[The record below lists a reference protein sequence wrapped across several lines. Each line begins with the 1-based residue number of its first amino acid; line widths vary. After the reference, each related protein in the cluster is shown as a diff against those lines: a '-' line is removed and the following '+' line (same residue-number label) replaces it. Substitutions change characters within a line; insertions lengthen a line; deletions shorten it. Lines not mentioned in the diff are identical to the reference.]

1 MNRDENAAVNLK
13 REEPAAVRAA
23 QGRLS
28 DPTTREIAQPAR
40 AYCATRAIAEDSG
53 DRRRRA
59 LVCPDGALLGRDR

>member
-1 MNRDENAAVNLK
+1 MNRDENAAVNLR
-13 REEPAAVRAA
+13 REGLAAVRAA

-28 DPTTREIAQPAR
+28 DPAAREIAQPPR

-53 DRRRRA
+53 DPPRRA